1 MKKIGLTVLAAVG
14 LSGCAT
20 VAPLPTEPQVD
31 IPRFMGTWHVI
42 AHIPAFLERHAH
54 AATETYELQPPN
66 VVKTTFRFR
75 DGSLT
80 GAEKV
85 YRPTGYVDQSSGGG
99 LWGMQF
105 VWPIRAEFRIMHV
118 SADYQYTIIGR
129 SKRDYVWI
137 MARAPEVPESAYRAL
152 VQRVSD
158 AGYDI
163 SRLRRVPQPG
173 VDAAE

>member
-1 MKKIGLTVLAAVG
+1 MRKIGLTVLAAVG

-20 VAPLPTEPQVD
+20 MAPLPTEPQVD

-42 AHIPAFLERHAH
+42 AHIPAFLERNAH
-54 AATETYELQPPN
+54 AATETYVLQPPN

-75 DGSLT
+75 EGSLD
-80 GAEKV
+80 GPEKT
-85 YRPTGYVDQSSGGG
+85 YRPTGYVDTESGGG

-118 SADYQYTIIGR
+118 SPDYQFTIIGR

-137 MARAPEVPESAYRAL
+137 MARSPSVPETAYQAL
-152 VQRVSD
+152 VQRVSE
-158 AGYDI
+158 AGYDT
-163 SRLRRVPQPG
+163 RQLRRVPQPTG
-173 VDAAE
+173 EGSE